1 MKDVGTITKAIL
13 SLEDG
18 DDWCVGSVS
27 IDNGEVYTYNQ
38 WLEEGEQITINLT
51 KNTKKYRTGFFSFFG
66 FFGSM
71 VSSGSIWIIVGIAVA
86 LAAAAVITV
95 IVVKKRK
102 KTAG

>member
-1 MKDVGTITKAIL
+1 MWLWTVLPTPKIY
-13 SLEDG
+13 
-18 DDWCVGSVS
+18 
-27 IDNGEVYTYNQ
+27 NGEVYTYNQ

-51 KNTKKYRTGFFSFFG
+51 KDTTYSGSGFFSFFG

>member
-1 MKDVGTITKAIL
+1 MKKELAQKYNHKDVEEGK
-13 SLEDG
+13 
-18 DDWCVGSVS
+18 
-27 IDNGEVYTYNQ
+27 YNH

-51 KNTKKYRTGFFSFFG
+51 KDTTYSGSGFFSFFV

-102 KTAG
+102 KTAD